1 MKENH
6 YGMVEGGD
14 KTKKLV
20 GAQRFF
26 LYVIYNGQ
34 FKKTQTMN
42 ALCYIRIIN

>member
-26 LYVIYNGQ
+26 LYVIMGNL
-34 FKKTQTMN
+34 KKTQTMN